1 MTRFM
6 KAAVLKGVGDVKV
19 EEVPIP
25 RLGPREVLVKVK
37 VTTICPT
44 DVRKYLGHSKFK
56 GRIILGHEFSG
67 VVEEVGREVS
77 NVSVGERVTALP
89 FIFCGHCKYCRL
101 GLHNLCVNL
110 SGLGGAA
117 ELGIKLDGS
126 FAQYVKVPSD
136 NVYRLPKKLSFEEAS
151 LVEPLAA
158 SLNGLMKAD
167 LKPGDVVLILGA
179 GPMGLLQTTLA
190 KFLGAS
196 RVIVSDL
203 MDERLKYA
211 EKFGADVTVNP
222 LREELSD
229 RVMEET
235 GNYGADITVLST
247 GGSAMADLLPSSLK
261 LTAKGGR
268 IVVFAGTWPPKK
280 AQIDLNLIHYGE
292 RRIIGSFIY
301 TREVFSRALNI
312 AGSSGIDLRELITHK
327 FKLEGVEE
335 AFRIVIRREGL
346 KVALIPNP

>member
-1 MTRFM
+1 
-6 KAAVLKGVGDVKV
+6 
-19 EEVPIP
+19 
-25 RLGPREVLVKVK
+25 
-37 VTTICPT
+37 
-44 DVRKYLGHSKFK
+44 
-56 GRIILGHEFSG
+56 
-67 VVEEVGREVS
+67 
-77 NVSVGERVTALP
+77 
-89 FIFCGHCKYCRL
+89 
-101 GLHNLCVNL
+101 
-110 SGLGGAA
+110 
-117 ELGIKLDGS
+117 
-126 FAQYVKVPSD
+126 
-136 NVYRLPKKLSFEEAS
+136 
-151 LVEPLAA
+151 AA